1 VVIDYADADTYLP
14 QSTAPRALRR
24 FRLTERLDR
33 SCHGRITLVCA
44 PPGTGKTTLVA
55 DWAAS
60 RPDLQAMWL
69 DLYGVA
75 NEPGAFREQLM
86 RTLERAGLASDR
98 HLFGITPLAQVL
110 ARSEVGS
117 DIVIILDDAQE
128 LTDRDSWQDIT
139 RLATTSPPWL
149 HWVII
154 TRVDP
159 PIGIRRLQLHGHLA
173 QIRVADLAFNVDE
186 TAALMQWFGLDLPA
200 DAVRRLARWSEGW
213 AAALCLAA
221 RTMQSENIDT
231 RPWER
236 LGESESVVLDFLV
249 EEVLNHLGPQD
260 RRFLLRSSAAD
271 LLTPELAAELT
282 GNARAGERL
291 HRLERAG
298 TFLLEVDPS
307 GSRYRFHGLMA
318 ALLRARLNDEI
329 PSEVRHLTSTAA
341 HWYSEHGYLEE
352 AERHAIRA
360 EEWPLVGQLR
370 AKRCA
375 DHLISTGSLISGLRN
390 LPSTIPANDPAIHTL
405 AVLDAMRRNDRRTV
419 EQLGIIGSHGPRE
432 SSANDTALTPEVLLL
447 TQMVAVEQSRWI
459 PDATGTWEQSL
470 GREIVHDSQ
479 DPGARGALSAYV
491 ALRDAELLIGRQRLE
506 EGRRA
511 LDEIVKMNDGS
522 DWTRRDAEGMLAVM
536 DVAAGDPRRAMSIS
550 RAQLVGASNDGAMW
564 LNVAAAVAHSLR
576 GETTGLR
583 RRAEALTSVS
593 ESPRSWLLEECTRM
607 LVGVTSW
614 SASTVAPL
622 LEPPSPGLPSSV
634 AIALGVVETIDRQGR
649 PCPIGGPLEH
659 SIAAARRALT
669 DASTRRLDTCLE
681 PWLVSTDVYD
691 EHPRSAV
698 ELYTLAAVAEVR
710 RESEAG
716 ALQWIERAIELA
728 APTGL
733 WGPLHVYERD
743 LRAIV
748 ERHGWELGATH
759 PAAVEMLETFRADH
773 TSPTEALTD
782 RERVVLHYLPTL
794 MSNAEIAAEMVVS
807 VNTVK
812 THLKSIYRKLGVERR
827 RDALLKA
834 RQVELL

>member
-1 VVIDYADADTYLP
+1 MIDFADAHVSVP
-14 QSTAPRALRR
+14 QTTAPRALRR

-60 RPDLQAMWL
+60 RPDLLAIWL
-69 DLYGVA
+69 ELDTGM
-75 NEPGAFREQLM
+75 NEAGAFRDQLT
-86 RTLERAGLASDR
+86 RTLDRAGLSFDLR
-98 HLFGITPLAQVL
+98 LLGSVPLAHGL
-110 ARSEVGS
+110 DRAEIGS
-117 DIVIILDDAQE
+117 DAVIVIDDAQE
-128 LTDRDSWQDIT
+128 LTDRDAWHDIT

-149 HWVII
+149 HWIII

-186 TAALMQWFGLDLPA
+186 TAALMHWFGLDLPA
-200 DAVRRLARWSEGW
+200 EAVRRLARWSEGW

-236 LGESESVVLDFLV
+236 MGESEAVVLDFLV
-249 EEVLNHLGPQD
+249 EEVLNHLGSQD

-271 LLTPELAAELT
+271 LLTPELAAKLT

-329 PSEVRHLTSTAA
+329 PSEVRGLTSTAA
-341 HWYSEHGYLEE
+341 HWYREHGYLEE

-375 DHLISTGSLISGLRN
+375 DHLIATGSLISGLRN

-419 EQLGIIGSHGPRE
+419 EQLGSAGPRTGD
-432 SSANDTALTPEVLLL
+432 AADLTPEVLLL
-447 TQMVAVEQSRWI
+447 TQMVSIEQSRWI
-459 PDATGTWEQSL
+459 PDASDPWGPSL
-470 GREIVHDSQ
+470 GTEIVHDSQ
-479 DPGARGALSAYV
+479 DPSARGALSAYV
-491 ALRDAELLIGRQRLE
+491 ALRDAESLIGHRRLHEGQRT
-506 EGRRA
+506 
-511 LDEIVKMNDGS
+511 LDEIVKMTDAS
-522 DWTRRDAEGMLAVM
+522 DWTRRDAEAILAVM
-536 DVAAGDPRRAMSIS
+536 DVAAGDPRRATSIS
-550 RAQLVGASNDGAMW
+550 RVQLVSASNDGAMW
-564 LNVAAAVAHSLR
+564 LNLAAAVAHSLR
-576 GETTGLR
+576 GESTGLR
-583 RRAEALTSVS
+583 RRSEALTSGH
-593 ESPRSWLLEECTRM
+593 ESPRSWLLEECTRI

-622 LEPPSPGLPSSV
+622 LEPPSPGLPTSV

-659 SIAAARRALT
+659 AIAAARRALT

-681 PWLVSTDVYD
+681 PWLASDAIYE

-698 ELYTLAAVAEVR
+698 ELYALAAVAEIR
-710 RESEAG
+710 REREAE
-716 ALQWIERAIELA
+716 ALTWIEKAIELA

-748 ERHGWELGATH
+748 ERHGWELGAAH

-773 TSPTEALTD
+773 SSPTEALTD

>member
-1 VVIDYADADTYLP
+1 MIDYADAQTYAP
-14 QSTAPRALRR
+14 QTTAPRALRR
-24 FRLTERLDR
+24 FRLTEQLDR

-55 DWAAS
+55 DWVAS
-60 RPDLQAMWL
+60 RPDRLALWF

-75 NEPGAFREQLM
+75 NEPEAFREQLT
-86 RTLERAGLASDR
+86 RTLERAGLTSDR
-98 HLFGITPLAQVL
+98 QLFGITPLAQVL
-110 ARSEVGS
+110 DRGDIGS
-117 DIVIILDDAQE
+117 DIVIILDDAQD
-128 LTDRDSWQDIT
+128 LTDRDAWHDIT

-149 HWVII
+149 HWIII

-173 QIRVADLAFNVDE
+173 QIRVADLAFNVAE
-186 TAALMQWFGLDLPA
+186 TDALMLWFGLELPA

-249 EEVLNHLGPQD
+249 EEVLNHLSTQD

-341 HWYSEHGYLEE
+341 HWYSDHGYLEE

-360 EEWPLVGQLR
+360 EEWSLVGQLR

-375 DHLISTGSLISGLRN
+375 DHLISTGGLISGLRN
-390 LPSTIPANDPAIHTL
+390 LPSTIPASDPAIHTL
-405 AVLDAMRRNDRRTV
+405 AILDAMRRNDRRTV
-419 EQLGIIGSHGPRE
+419 EQLASTVLGSSEAP
-432 SSANDTALTPEVLLL
+432 ALTPEVLLL
-447 TQMVAVEQSRWI
+447 TQMVSVEQSRWI
-459 PDATGTWEQSL
+459 PDTADPLARSL
-470 GREIVHDSQ
+470 GTEIVHDSQ
-479 DPGARGALSAYV
+479 DPSSRGALSAYV
-491 ALRDAELLIGRQRLE
+491 ALRDAESLIANQRLE
-506 EGRRA
+506 EGRRT
-511 LDEIVKMNDGS
+511 LDEIVKMNDAS
-522 DWTRRDAEGMLAVM
+522 DWTRRDAEAILAVI
-536 DVAAGDPRRAMSIS
+536 DVAAGDPRRATSIS
-550 RAQLVGASNDGAMW
+550 RVQLVNASNDGAMW

-583 RRAEALTSVS
+583 RRAEALTASN
-593 ESPRSWLLEECTRM
+593 ESTRSWLLEQCTRM

-622 LEPPSPGLPSSV
+622 LEPPPAGLPTSV

-669 DASTRRLDTCLE
+669 DASTRRLDSCLD
-681 PWLVSTDVYD
+681 PWLSTKDVYD

-698 ELYTLAAVAEVR
+698 ELYALAAVAEVR
-710 RESEAG
+710 RECEG
-716 ALQWIERAIELA
+716 AALKWIEKAIELA

-743 LRAIV
+743 LRTIV
-748 ERHGWELGATH
+748 ERHGWELGAAH

>member
-1 VVIDYADADTYLP
+1 MIDFADADTDLTP
-14 QSTAPRALRR
+14 RITAPRALRR
-24 FRLTERLDR
+24 FRLTEQLDR

-44 PPGTGKTTLVA
+44 PPGTGKTTLVT

-60 RPDLQAMWL
+60 RPDLVAMWL
-69 DLYGVA
+69 DLNVGI
-75 NEPGAFREQLM
+75 NEPGAFREQLT
-86 RTLERAGLASDR
+86 RTLERSGFTFDHHLLGVSPFAQTLDR
-98 HLFGITPLAQVL
+98 RES
-110 ARSEVGS
+110 RSEAV
-117 DIVIILDDAQE
+117 IVIDDAQE

-149 HWVII
+149 HWIII

-173 QIRVADLAFNVDE
+173 QIRVGDLAFNVDE
-186 TAALMQWFGLDLPA
+186 TAALMMWFGLDLPA

-221 RTMQSENIDT
+221 RTMQSQNIDT

-236 LGESESVVLDFLV
+236 LGESEAVVLDFLV
-249 EEVLNHLGPQD
+249 EEVLNHLGSQD

-271 LLTPELAAELT
+271 LLTPELAAMLT

-341 HWYSEHGYLEE
+341 HWYRDHGYLEE

-360 EEWPLVGQLR
+360 AEWPLVGQLR
-370 AKRCA
+370 AKRCV
-375 DHLISTGSLISGLRN
+375 DHLIATGALISGLRN
-390 LPSTIPANDPAIHTL
+390 LPSTIPASDPAIHTL
-405 AVLDAMRRNDRRTV
+405 AILDAMRRNDRRTV
-419 EQLGIIGSHGPRE
+419 EQLGITVPQ
-432 SSANDTALTPEVLLL
+432 AADDTSLTPEVLLL
-447 TQMVAVEQSRWI
+447 TQMVSIEQARWI
-459 PDATGTWEQSL
+459 PDTADPWDQPLDT
-470 GREIVHDSQ
+470 EIVHDSQ
-479 DPGARGALSAYV
+479 DPSTRGALSAYV
-491 ALRDAELLIGRQRLE
+491 ALRAAESLIGHQQLD

-511 LDEIVKMNDGS
+511 LDDIVKMTDAS
-522 DWTRRDAEGMLAVM
+522 DWTRRDAEGILAVM
-536 DVAAGDPRRAMSIS
+536 DVATGDPRRAMSIS
-550 RAQLVGASNDGAMW
+550 RVQLVSASNDGAMW

-583 RRAEALTSVS
+583 RRSDALTSGH
-593 ESPRSWLLEECTRM
+593 ETPRSWLLEQCTRM

-622 LEPPSPGLPSSV
+622 LEPPSPGLPTSV

-669 DASTRRLDTCLE
+669 DASTRRLDACLE
-681 PWLVSTDVYD
+681 PWLANEAICK

-698 ELYTLAAVAEVR
+698 ELFALAAVAEVR
-710 RESEAG
+710 RESEG
-716 ALQWIERAIELA
+716 AALEWIEKAIELA

-743 LRAIV
+743 LRTIV
-748 ERHGWELGATH
+748 ERHGWELGAAH